1 MKTTMDTGESMRDA
15 ESGLEWQPSLDVS
28 PLDDKEDS
36 RKKNNS
42 NDSKNNNEHGDDDD
56 DDDDD
61 DSSPREESTKRTRH
75 NAKLIVKIVSAS
87 FGPCE
92 GRRLLTGELS
102 SDETSSIPH
111 TRDVTPFLRALL
123 IAQQLREAR
132 DADPDEENELG
143 KSDSS
148 NNDKNNSP
156 SGGNA
161 DGDAGT
167 DPSSDSKIVRM
178 NAITEQGMQR
188 ATIVL
193 GAMKSMN
200 AIFGDPCPGTSKRL
214 HVHYLVR
221 EEDDRDDPVSRAAS
235 SELLYMSFAEHERVV
250 LQRRVTLYQE
260 DSVLKRAAARAA
272 AKKSQAQAL
281 LLDNDQPEKL
291 QDLMDDDDEDDNDD
305 ETMLMAARRMGRAQS
320 ISDFAEDCILGDV
333 KPSASRSTLGASQVW
348 QEGSPSPASSA
359 LTSPPRKWRLRSA
372 TSEIV
377 LPVVMPFL
385 EVIERV
391 QCRLVCRLWRHI
403 VRDWGVAVTIDNND
417 PSFPS
422 FTRPFLR
429 GILSHSY
436 SSLQSLFLS
445 GSEDLQQSDLHPSIP
460 HLRKLRSLDIS
471 RCVQLDDS
479 TLHLLS
485 QHVSDTLEVLYI
497 KGLRK
502 VTDDGVIS
510 IAQSCSKLKVLE
522 VSYIPITDQA
532 GIAIGEHLTNLRAVY
547 MRDNYL
553 LTNRSIDV
561 ITEKCTRLEQ
571 LTLWGCTRLQHLSFD
586 QPDKSSVFTSG
597 SLVLLNLW
605 GCHSLKDDAAIALA
619 GMSSTLRTLI
629 VSECHRLTDAFVVS
643 VAHVT
648 FSMFFICCERK
659 TLSSFIVAR

>member
-1 MKTTMDTGESMRDA
+1 LSFEFIATSDEIDKQWELMRRY
-15 ESGLEWQPSLDVS
+15 
-28 PLDDKEDS
+28 KEDCS
-36 RKKNNS
+36 NKNNDRER
-42 NDSKNNNEHGDDDD
+42 NMN

-61 DSSPREESTKRTRH
+61 DSSWREESTKQVARH
-75 NAKLIVKIVSAS
+75 NYNAELIVKIVSAS

-111 TRDVTPFLRALL
+111 TRDVAPFLRALL
-123 IAQQLREAR
+123 IAQQHREAGEG
-132 DADPDEENELG
+132 DPNDEGEEEKINTR
-143 KSDSS
+143 S
-148 NNDKNNSP
+148 NDNDNDNST
-156 SGGNA
+156 SGGKA
-161 DGDAGT
+161 DGKTDA
-167 DPSSDSKIVRM
+167 DPSSDSRIVRM
-178 NAITEQGMQR
+178 NAITGQGMKR
-188 ATIVL
+188 ATIAL
-193 GAMKSMN
+193 GGMQSMN
-200 AIFGDPCPGTSKRL
+200 AVFGDPCPGTSKRL

-221 EEDDRDDPVSRAAS
+221 EEDKHNTDDPVSRAAS

-272 AKKSQAQAL
+272 AKKSQTQAL
-281 LLDNDQPEKL
+281 LFDNDQPEKV
-291 QDLMDDDDEDDNDD
+291 QAPIDKHDSNDDNNDDDDE
-305 ETMLMAARRMGRAQS
+305 TTLMTARRMGRTQS
-320 ISDFAEDCILGDV
+320 ISDFVEDCILDEI
-333 KPSASRSTLGASQVW
+333 KPSASISRLGGSQAW
-348 QEGSPSPASSA
+348 QEESPSPGGSA
-359 LTSPPRKWRLRSA
+359 LISSPSRKWRLRSA

-385 EVIERV
+385 KVRERV
-391 QCRLVCRLWRHI
+391 QCREVCRLWRHI

-417 PSFPS
+417 PSFPG

-471 RCVQLDDS
+471 RCIHLDDS

-497 KGLRK
+497 KGLRN

-510 IAQSCSKLKVLE
+510 IAKSCSKLKVLE

-532 GIAIGEHLTNLRAVY
+532 GIAIGEHLTNLRAIY

-586 QPDKSSVFTSG
+586 QPDKSSAFTSG
-597 SLVLLNLW
+597 NLVLLNLW
-605 GCHSLKDDAAIALA
+605 GCHSLKDNAAIALA

-643 VAHVT
+643 RAHTIFPV
-648 FSMFFICCERK
+648 F
-659 TLSSFIVAR
+659 

>member
-1 MKTTMDTGESMRDA
+1 MN
-15 ESGLEWQPSLDVS
+15 GLP
-28 PLDDKEDS
+28 PLNVKEDRS
-36 RKKNNS
+36 SKI
-42 NDSKNNNEHGDDDD
+42 NDNVQEHVDDDHD
-56 DDDDD
+56 G
-61 DSSPREESTKRTRH
+61 SSPREESTKRVARH
-75 NAKLIVKIVSAS
+75 HNYNAELIVKIVSAS

-92 GRRLLTGELS
+92 GRRLLTGEIS

-123 IAQQLREAR
+123 IAQQYREAGVVDPDDESEEEKINTDSTTSGGSA
-132 DADPDEENELG
+132 DADP
-143 KSDSS
+143 SS
-148 NNDKNNSP
+148 E
-156 SGGNA
+156 A
-161 DGDAGT
+161 
-167 DPSSDSKIVRM
+167 KIVRM
-178 NAITEQGMQR
+178 NAITGQGMKR
-188 ATIVL
+188 ATIAL
-193 GAMKSMN
+193 GGMQSMN
-200 AIFGDPCPGTSKRL
+200 AVFGDPCPGTSKRL

-221 EEDDRDDPVSRAAS
+221 EEDKHNTDDPVSRAAS
-235 SELLYMSFAEHERVV
+235 SELLHMSFAEHERVV

-260 DSVLKRAAARAA
+260 DSVLKQAAARAA
-272 AKKSQAQAL
+272 AKKSQTQAL

-291 QDLMDDDDEDDNDD
+291 QASMNDNNDANDDDDE
-305 ETMLMAARRMGRAQS
+305 TTLLAARKMGRAQS
-320 ISDFAEDCILGDV
+320 ISDFAE
-333 KPSASRSTLGASQVW
+333 AW
-348 QEGSPSPASSA
+348 QEGSPSPASPAFTTLS
-359 LTSPPRKWRLRSA
+359 PRKWRLRSA
-372 TSEIV
+372 ASEIV
-377 LPVVMPFL
+377 LPILMPFL
-385 EVIERV
+385 EVRERV

-417 PSFPS
+417 PSFPM
-422 FTRPFLR
+422 FTRSFLR
-429 GILSHSY
+429 GVLSHSY

-471 RCVQLDDS
+471 RCIQLDDS

-497 KGLRK
+497 KGLRN

-510 IAQSCSKLKVLE
+510 IAKSCSKLKVLE

-532 GIAIGEHLTNLRAVY
+532 GIAIGEHLTNLLAVY

-586 QPDKSSVFTSG
+586 QPDKFSAFTSG
-597 SLVLLNLW
+597 NLVLLNLW

-643 VAHVT
+643 GAHVA
-648 FSMFFICCERK
+648 FPMFVFVVKEGLNAHLCLLDRLGSECPAVE
-659 TLSSFIVAR
+659 SFKPSLLQVFNG

>member
-1 MKTTMDTGESMRDA
+1 MN
-15 ESGLEWQPSLDVS
+15 GLP
-28 PLDDKEDS
+28 PLDGMEDS
-36 RKKNNS
+36 SNNKTD
-42 NDSKNNNEHGDDDD
+42 NVREHGDDDD
-56 DDDDD
+56 N
-61 DSSPREESTKRTRH
+61 SSPREESTKRARH
-75 NAKLIVKIVSAS
+75 NNYNAELIVKIVSAS

-111 TRDVTPFLRALL
+111 TRDVAPFLRALL
-123 IAQQLREAR
+123 IAQQYREAGVV
-132 DADPDEENELG
+132 DPDDESEEEKMNAN
-143 KSDSS
+143 SDNS
-148 NNDKNNSP
+148 NNSTR
-156 SGGNA
+156 GGN
-161 DGDAGT
+161 T
-167 DPSSDSKIVRM
+167 DPSSDPKIVRM
-178 NAITEQGMQR
+178 NAITGQGMKR
-188 ATIVL
+188 ATIAL
-193 GAMKSMN
+193 GGMKSMN
-200 AIFGDPCPGTSKRL
+200 AVFGDPCPGTSKRL

-221 EEDDRDDPVSRAAS
+221 EEDNTDEGDPVSRAAS
-235 SELLYMSFAEHERVV
+235 SELLHMSFAEHERVV
-250 LQRRVTLYQE
+250 LRRRVTLYQE

-272 AKKSQAQAL
+272 AKQSQAQGL
-281 LLDNDQPEKL
+281 LLDNDQPEKV
-291 QDLMDDDDEDDNDD
+291 QVPMDDDNDD
-305 ETMLMAARRMGRAQS
+305 DETTLMAARRMGRAQS
-320 ISDFAEDCILGDV
+320 ISDFAE
-333 KPSASRSTLGASQVW
+333 AW
-348 QEGSPSPASSA
+348 QEGSPSPASFA
-359 LTSPPRKWRLRSA
+359 LASLSPRKWRLRSA

-385 EVIERV
+385 EVRERV

-403 VRDWGVAVTIDNND
+403 VRDWGVAVSIDNND
-417 PSFPS
+417 PSFPR

-436 SSLQSLFLS
+436 SSLQTLFLS

-471 RCVQLDDS
+471 RCIQLDDS

-497 KGLRK
+497 KGLRQ

-597 SLVLLNLW
+597 NLVMLNLW

-643 VAHVT
+643 GAL
-648 FSMFFICCERK
+648 M
-659 TLSSFIVAR
+659 

>member
-1 MKTTMDTGESMRDA
+1 MN
-15 ESGLEWQPSLDVS
+15 GLLPSDC
-28 PLDDKEDS
+28 KEERS
-36 RKKNNS
+36 
-42 NDSKNNNEHGDDDD
+42 SKNNDNVNSDDN
-56 DDDDD
+56 D
-61 DSSPREESTKRTRH
+61 DSSPREESTKRVAVARH
-75 NAKLIVKIVSAS
+75 NYNAELIVKIVSAL

-102 SDETSSIPH
+102 SDEASSIPH
-111 TRDVTPFLRALL
+111 TRDVAPFLRALL
-123 IAQQLREAR
+123 IAQQYREAG
-132 DADPDEENELG
+132 DADPDDESEEE
-143 KSDSS
+143 KISTSS
-148 NNDKNNSP
+148 NNNDNST

-161 DGDAGT
+161 NT
-167 DPSSDSKIVRM
+167 DPSSDSRIVRM
-178 NAITEQGMQR
+178 NAITDQGMQR
-188 ATIVL
+188 ATIAL
-193 GAMKSMN
+193 KGMQSMN
-200 AIFGDPCPGTSKRL
+200 AVFGDPCPGTSKRL

-221 EEDDRDDPVSRAAS
+221 EEDKHNTDDPVSRAAS

-281 LLDNDQPEKL
+281 LLDSDQPEIVQAPMDDDGDKN
-291 QDLMDDDDEDDNDD
+291 DSDDDDE
-305 ETMLMAARRMGRAQS
+305 TTLMTARRMGRTQS
-320 ISDFAEDCILGDV
+320 ISDFAEDCILDEM
-333 KPSASRSTLGASQVW
+333 KPSASISILGGSQAW
-348 QEGSPSPASSA
+348 QEGPPSPASSA
-359 LTSPPRKWRLRSA
+359 LISSPPRKWRLRSA
-372 TSEIV
+372 TSEIM

-385 EVIERV
+385 EVRERV
-391 QCRLVCRLWRHI
+391 QCREVCRLWRHI

-417 PSFPS
+417 PSFPR

-429 GILSHSY
+429 GILLHSY

-460 HLRKLRSLDIS
+460 HLRKLRSLDVS
-471 RCVQLDDS
+471 RCIQLDDS

-497 KGLRK
+497 KGLRN

-510 IAQSCSKLKVLE
+510 IAKSCSKLKVLE

-532 GIAIGEHLTNLRAVY
+532 GMAIGEHLTNLRAVY

-586 QPDKSSVFTSG
+586 QPDKFSAFTSG
-597 SLVLLNLW
+597 NLVLLNLW

-643 VAHVT
+643 EAHVT
-648 FSMFFICCERK
+648 FAVF
-659 TLSSFIVAR
+659 